1 MKPYI
6 RFVGILH
13 KFCVLCGGPADF
25 DVINGSVVFKSL
37 EFHLSHIF
45 HKICLYP
52 FRGNLR
58 LRHPLGADRRT
69 QSVLSPMTPSLGSLF
84 LTPLNKEGSKGN
96 LGFL

>member
-6 RFVGILH
+6 RFVGVLH

-25 DVINGSVVFKSL
+25 DGVNGSVVFKSL

-52 FRGNLR
+52 LGELR
-58 LRHPLGADRRT
+58 
-69 QSVLSPMTPSLGSLF
+69 SPMTPPLGE
-84 LTPLNKEGSKGN
+84 T
-96 LGFL
+96 